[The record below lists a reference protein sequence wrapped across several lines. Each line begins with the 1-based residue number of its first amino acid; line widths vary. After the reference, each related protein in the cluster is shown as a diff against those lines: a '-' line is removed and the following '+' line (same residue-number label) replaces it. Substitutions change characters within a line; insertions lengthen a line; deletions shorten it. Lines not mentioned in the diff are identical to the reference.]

1 MTSLQERL
9 KDADPVAHEPPLS
22 NEVVQH
28 MRHTVLASARVVS
41 SRAQRTYK
49 AAWAV
54 AGAAAV
60 VALAV
65 GVSRWSDTRSAAV
78 GPVPTDGTTATT
90 RQVQFATPGGT
101 RVIWVFNADFEP

>member
-1 MTSLQERL
+1 MSSLQEQL

-22 NEVVQH
+22 NELVQQ
-28 MRHTVLASARVVS
+28 MRQAVLTSARAVR
-41 SRAQRTYK
+41 SRRVTTHK
-49 AAWAV
+49 AGWAV
-54 AGAAAV
+54 AGVAAV

-65 GVSRWSDTRSAAV
+65 GVNRWSDTRSAAV
-78 GPVPTDGTTATT
+78 GPVPTDGTTETT